1 MEIGKQRVKYGG
13 NYIFLK
19 IQLRKQLMERK
30 SSLRTGQRKLRI
42 KLIATESKV
51 NSSPL
56 QTGNANGSR
65 IIIKIHANTLHNFF
79 ILIKDKVEEVHC
91 LLSGLKS
98 EATHKCK
105 GSTQSNPNLHTQVK
119 YNFLG

>member
-1 MEIGKQRVKYGG
+1 MEIEKQRVKYGG

-19 IQLRKQLMERK
+19 LWLRKQLTERK

-42 KLIATESKV
+42 KLIATEREV

-56 QTGNANGSR
+56 QTRNVSGFG

-79 ILIKDKVEEVHC
+79 ILIKDKVEEVHY

-105 GSTQSNPNLHTQVK
+105 GFHSKQS
-119 YNFLG
+119 